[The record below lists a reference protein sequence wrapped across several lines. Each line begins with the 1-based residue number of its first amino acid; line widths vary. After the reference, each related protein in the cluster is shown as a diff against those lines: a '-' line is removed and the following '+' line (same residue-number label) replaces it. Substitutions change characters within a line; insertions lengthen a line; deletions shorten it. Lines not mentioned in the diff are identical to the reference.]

1 MEGNAMSK
9 RLENQSAL
17 VTGGGA
23 GIGRA
28 IAVRLASEGARVL
41 VADIN
46 DDAAG
51 GTVRLIGDAALRA
64 RLGQA
69 GFERLVA
76 HFDSAAGLDRLA
88 AKFRARS

>member
-28 IAVRLASEGARVL
+28 IAIRLASEGARVL
-41 VADIN
+41 VA
-46 DDAAG
+46 AAG
-51 GTVRLIGDAALRA
+51 GVLSSWGCL
-64 RLGQA
+64 
-69 GFERLVA
+69 
-76 HFDSAAGLDRLA
+76 
-88 AKFRARS
+88 